1 MTGPQN
7 VHTLLWAAIKA
18 SPPPE
23 PSLPDPVLHQLWRL
37 TTVPSHSHMTAAEQQ
52 SLMPSSPPERE
63 GSHGLLSLG
72 AYLTSAKI
80 LGPQILLGSPGAL
93 WCSV

>member
-1 MTGPQN
+1 MGIGGPQSVTGPQN
-7 VHTLLWAAIKA
+7 LHTLLHAAVFTS

-37 TTVPSHSHMTAAEQQ
+37 TTVPSHSHMTAAERQ
-52 SLMPSSPPERE
+52 SLMPSSPSERE

-72 AYLTSAKI
+72 AYSDLS
-80 LGPQILLGSPGAL
+80 
-93 WCSV
+93 